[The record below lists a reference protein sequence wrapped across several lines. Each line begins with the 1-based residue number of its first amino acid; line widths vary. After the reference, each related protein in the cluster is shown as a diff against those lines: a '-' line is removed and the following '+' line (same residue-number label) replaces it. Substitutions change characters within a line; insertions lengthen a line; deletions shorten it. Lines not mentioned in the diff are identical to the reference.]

1 MESSSVLDIASP
13 TLGHNNPPSEMEIE
27 AAALAQLR
35 QSTSA
40 DLLPLLARRG
50 ELMTSLEKLRAKIED
65 ERKAAGAD
73 KGTLGKDDAPAAV
86 LLCKQFNLLLE
97 DLDTEKKRVQGP
109 FDARVTTIRKVFAET
124 ADPAAEAKAELL
136 GLLFD
141 FMELAGVP
149 TVQSEMGQN
158 AIWKMASK
166 PEVVDP
172 LKVPAG
178 FLCPDLDAIREHVA
192 DCLKEA
198 AKCRKA
204 AESSQKKLDKERA
217 KAKPKAD
224 TIAALEAD
232 IADQLE
238 MAAKAEARAK
248 IPGVELVT
256 TKTVVV
262 S

>member
-13 TLGHNNPPSEMEIE
+13 TVGHNNPPSEMEIE

-35 QSTSA
+35 QSISA
-40 DLLPLLARRG
+40 DLLPLLSRRG
-50 ELMTSLEKLRAKIED
+50 ELLASLEKLLAKIEA
-65 ERKAAGAD
+65 ERQSAGAD

-86 LLCKQFNLLLE
+86 LLCKQMNLLLE
-97 DLDTEKKRVQGP
+97 DLDNEKKRIQAP
-109 FDARVTTIRKVFAET
+109 FDARVTTIRKLFAET
-124 ADPAAEAKAELL
+124 ADPAAEAKAKLL

-141 FMELAGVP
+141 FMDLTGTD

-158 AIWKMASK
+158 AIWKFSAK
-166 PEVVDP
+166 PELVDP

-178 FLCPDLDAIREHVA
+178 FLCPDMDAIKEHIA

-204 AESSQKKLDKERA
+204 AESSQKKLEKEKA
-217 KAKPKAD
+217 KAKPKAEA
-224 TIAALEAD
+224 IAALEAD

-238 MAAKAEARAK
+238 LAAKVEARAK

-256 TKTVVV
+256 SKTVVV